1 MFHHPANAPDQTS
14 SRRPFRAALCAGL
27 CAALAWPAAADDL
40 TPFLED
46 FSAVISKVQLA
57 RTITQLCNERDPA
70 GAAARSAQTEA
81 WETENEVALFDTLTE
96 GVATRYSELRPQL
109 ESIGA
114 EARTQITPQLEAEP
128 ETCTKMDE
136 LLAKDDMALRP
147 KIRSL
152 LQKGEGLGLR
162 LESAGAATDAP
173 PEIIPL
179 SRLSAMLLDLMEDV
193 APAQEASANRKTRE
207 ARGDYAETWL
217 QARGPLSTFGRVIS
231 QRDLREW
238 RGDHQSRYTLTCHSF
253 ANDGEET
260 AFLEAAGE
268 NRVVTGQLRHFVE
281 TADGGKITL
290 NACALSPARL
300 QPALLLQPEDVAG
313 LVDRPLDVSEAYAG
327 PRAGPSMRSIDRVIY
342 DADFSTRMDGF
353 GNGYVDR
360 NEAIYVLQKD
370 GSAFLHEW
378 PFPVTDVNT
387 ELLRKREPDK
397 WYKWSAR
404 GKDIVLRPSDG
415 GEILTLKAP
424 ARLRPIGNGA
434 RLNKEYYYLQIAMM
448 GARSDRS
455 YAFRQNGELDYTR
468 GGFVA
473 GNIGPSYIIVS
484 GKTGNERE
492 TNQKY
497 RFEDYALIIETADGE
512 ERQFF
517 AIRDGDKPG
526 EPEEIFV
533 KGEVYWEKGKAE

>member
-1 MFHHPANAPDQTS
+1 MFHRAADTPDRKTA
-14 SRRPFRAALCAGL
+14 RRPLRSALCAGL
-27 CAALAWPAAADDL
+27 CAAIAGPAAADDL
-40 TPFLED
+40 TLFLED

-57 RTITQLCNERDPA
+57 RTITLLCNERDPEY
-70 GAAARSAQTEA
+70 AAARSAKTEA
-81 WETENEVALFDTLTE
+81 WESENEVALFDTLIE
-96 GVATRYSELRPQL
+96 GVATKYSQLRPEL

-114 EARTQITPQLEAEP
+114 QARTQILPQLEAEP
-128 ETCTKMDE
+128 EACGKMDE
-136 LLAKDDMALRP
+136 LLAKEDMTLRP

-152 LQKGEGLGLR
+152 LQKADDLGVR
-162 LESAGAATDAP
+162 LDSAAPEAP

-179 SRLSAMLLDLMEDV
+179 SRLSAMLLDLMEEV
-193 APAQEASANRKTRE
+193 APAEEASANRKTRE

-238 RGDHQSRYTLTCHSF
+238 RGDHQSRYTLSCRSF
-253 ANDGEET
+253 ANDAEET
-260 AFLEAAGE
+260 AFAAAAGE
-268 NRVVTGQLRHFVE
+268 NRVVTGRLRHFVE
-281 TADGGKITL
+281 TQDGGTITL
-290 NACALSPARL
+290 DACTLAPAKL
-300 QPALLLQPEDVAG
+300 QPALMLQPEDVAG

-387 ELLRKREPDK
+387 DLLRKREPGK

-404 GKDIVLRPSDG
+404 GKDIVLRPADG
-415 GEILTLKAP
+415 GEILILKAP

-434 RLNKEYYYLQIAMM
+434 RLDKEYYYLQIAMM

-455 YAFRQNGELDYTR
+455 YAFRQNGELDFTR
-468 GGFVA
+468 SGFVA
-473 GNIGPSYIIVS
+473 GNIGASYIIVS
-484 GKTGNERE
+484 GGKGDDRQTG
-492 TNQKY
+492 QKY
-497 RFEDYALIIETADGE
+497 RFEDYALIIETAEGE

-517 AIRDGDKPG
+517 AIRDGDKPAA
-526 EPEEIFV
+526 PEEIFV
-533 KGEVYWEKGKAE
+533 KGEVYWEKGKEE